1 MKNATIL
8 TCFLFISFVAL
19 GQQKVLEINKQYSS
33 IHVTKSDVLEFSLN
47 LFKNGIYQ
55 FSILQQGIAVHYQL
69 MASDDKMVYES
80 NYPDDIVGYE
90 KFEYVPITP
99 GLYKL
104 QIKRFDDPEN
114 PDSGRISI
122 FIKSLSKGEI
132 ALRNKIKRELEPEN
146 KKNVLTLDIDHF
158 WQAFDNLKNCK
169 TFSDSASTFQK
180 LYLDRATNGLLDFIQ
195 SRELT
200 AEKFVEAVSKYAAF
214 YKAVR
219 PNTYQAKKAEPVIEQ
234 VFIRFK
240 EIYPNFKPF
249 KVCFAIGIKNTGGT
263 TSSDY
268 VLIGT
273 EVTTAIEG
281 ITSPT
286 DEEII
291 QRMRGIVAHECVHTQ
306 QKPYADPQAIKCK
319 LLYQSLR
326 EGSCDFIGELVSG
339 NKSKKE
345 TYGDQHESELW
356 TQFKNE
362 LCNENIGNWLYNG
375 ITVKDKPAD
384 LGYYIGYK
392 IAESYYDNAP
402 DKKQAIVDIIE
413 MDNPIQF
420 LEKSKY
426 DQKPKK

>member
-8 TCFLFISFVAL
+8 TCFLFISFVAP
-19 GQQKVLEINKQYSS
+19 GQQKALEINKQHSN
-33 IHVTKSDVLEFSLN
+33 IHLTRSDVLEFPLN
-47 LFKNGIYQ
+47 LSKNGIYQ

-69 MASDDKMVYES
+69 LASDDKMVYES

-90 KFEYVPITP
+90 KFEYVPMFS
-99 GLYKL
+99 GSYKL

-122 FIKSLSKGEI
+122 FIKSLSKAEI
-132 ALRNKIKRELEPEN
+132 ALRNKIKRDLEPEN

-158 WQAFDNLKNCK
+158 WEAFDNLKSCK
-169 TFSDSASTFQK
+169 TFSDSAYTFQK
-180 LYLDRATNGLLDFIQ
+180 LYLDRATDGLLDFIQ
-195 SRELT
+195 ARELT

-234 VFIRFK
+234 VFTRFK

-281 ITSPT
+281 TTSPT

-291 QRMRGIVAHECVHTQ
+291 LRIKGIVAHECVHTQ
-306 QKPYADPQAIKCK
+306 QKPNADPQAIKCK

-326 EGSCDFIGELVSG
+326 EGSCDFIGQLVSG
-339 NKSKKE
+339 NINKKE
-345 TYGDQHESELW
+345 TNGSQHEGELW

-375 ITVKDKPAD
+375 FMAKDKPAD

-402 DKKQAIVDIIE
+402 NKNQAIVDIIE
-413 MDNPIQF
+413 MDNPIEF
-420 LEKSKY
+420 LEKSRY